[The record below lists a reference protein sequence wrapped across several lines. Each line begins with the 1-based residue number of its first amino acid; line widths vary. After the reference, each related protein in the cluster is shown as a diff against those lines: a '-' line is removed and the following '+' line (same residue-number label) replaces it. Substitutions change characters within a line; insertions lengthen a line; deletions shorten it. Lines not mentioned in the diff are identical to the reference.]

1 MENRSF
7 ICTACEI
14 KVFHTCSVAGG
25 EENPFRGDFQRD
37 WGYFSESVLRQGS
50 VRHSLCVV
58 ESAAIVGSTEPQS
71 DCEGKGKSGGQVK
84 TNLEDGEGAD
94 CKRKKKVFHS
104 CDNSEVR
111 VKNVE
116 WTSQTMSL
124 I

>member
-50 VRHSLCVV
+50 VRHRFCVLG
-58 ESAAIVGSTEPQS
+58 SAAIVGSTKTQS
-71 DCEGKGKSGGQVK
+71 DCEGKEKVNGQVK
-84 TNLEDGEGAD
+84 TNSEDGEGAD
-94 CKRKKKVFHS
+94 CKRKKQVFYS
-104 CDNSEVR
+104 MNNSENFS
-111 VKNVE
+111 KM
-116 WTSQTMSL
+116 WSK
-124 I
+124 

>member
-1 MENRSF
+1 MHS
-7 ICTACEI
+7 
-14 KVFHTCSVAGG
+14 CSVDGG
-25 EENPFRGDFQRD
+25 ETNLFRGDFQRD

-84 TNLEDGEGAD
+84 TNSEDGE
-94 CKRKKKVFHS
+94 RRILQKKEQVFHS
-104 CDNSEVR
+104 VIRKCDNSEVS

-116 WTSQTMSL
+116 
-124 I
+124 